1 MSAPSVA
8 MGALALGALAVGA
21 LAIGALAI
29 GRLRILRADA
39 DRLHLGTV
47 EIDDLTV
54 KRLRVIETADE
65 MDGSNEVERACF
77 SDHELGKE
85 RAPLFLQCSPCLAQP
100 LHEHRVGDPRVA

>member
-29 GRLRILRADA
+29 GRLGILRADA

-54 KRLRVIETADE
+54 KRLRVIETVSGDE
-65 MDGSNEVERACF
+65 Q
-77 SDHELGKE
+77 SDKT
-85 RAPLFLQCSPCLAQP
+85 
-100 LHEHRVGDPRVA
+100 

>member
-1 MSAPSVA
+1 MAFTRSAVRSRLAPPVPSRFRSRRDYLELPPVAAPSVA
-8 MGALALGALAVGA
+8 LGALALGAFAVGA

-54 KRLRVIETADE
+54 KRLRVIETATDE
-65 MDGSNEVERACF
+65 QPGEV
-77 SDHELGKE
+77 
-85 RAPLFLQCSPCLAQP
+85 
-100 LHEHRVGDPRVA
+100 